1 MTAVDLIVVGAGPAG
16 LAAATTAADAG
27 LKTVL
32 LDEQPAAGGQIYRAV
47 TGAGAAR
54 GAVLGR
60 DYLAGAGLVQAMQAA
75 DVQHLTGAVVWQIEP
90 SPGGIT
96 VSYSRGGQAAQLR
109 AARLVLATGALER
122 PMPIP
127 GWTLPGVMT
136 AGAGQILLKTAGVVA
151 SRAVLAGTGPLLY
164 LLAVQMARAG
174 MPPLAIVETQG
185 KRDILR
191 ALPHLRHGWRGWRT
205 LFKGLGLLAELRSKG
220 VRRITGAQDLRIE
233 GQDRATGLAFTA
245 AGHAQ
250 QIACETVLLHSGV
263 VPNTQI
269 SRALRM
275 GHDWLEGQQSFA
287 PRCDPWGETSAPGIF
302 IAGDGAGISGAIA
315 AEHAGHLAALQ
326 IAHKLGRI
334 DTRTRDAKARKAVR
348 QMSAERALRPFLDA
362 AYPVAPQVQMP
373 ADSTII
379 CRCEEVTAGQLRGW
393 VQAGGTGPNQIKAF
407 GRVGMGPCQGR
418 ICGLSVTAVIAQELG
433 VPPKDVGQFRTRPPY
448 KPVTL
453 GEMAAL
459 KGGDDLV

>member
-1 MTAVDLIVVGAGPAG
+1 MTAVDLIVIGAGPAG
-16 LAAATTAADAG
+16 MAAATTAAGAG
-27 LKTVL
+27 LSVIL
-32 LDEQPAAGGQIYRAV
+32 LDEQPDAGGQIYRAV

-75 DVQHLTGAVVWQIEP
+75 AVPHLRGAVVWQIEP
-90 SPGGIT
+90 APKGIT
-96 VSYSRGGQAAQLR
+96 VSYSKDGQAAQVQ

-136 AGAGQILLKTAGVVA
+136 AGAGQILLKTAGMVA
-151 SRAVLAGTGPLLY
+151 QRCVLAGSGPLLY

-174 MPPLAIVETQG
+174 VPPLAIVETQG

-191 ALPHLRHGWRGWRT
+191 ALPHLRYGWRGWRR
-205 LFKGLGLLAELRSKG
+205 LFKGLGLLAELRGKS

-233 GQDRATGLAFTA
+233 GQDRAAALAFTA
-245 AGHAQ
+245 GGHAQ
-250 QIACETVLLHSGV
+250 RIACDTVLLHGGV

-275 GHDWLEGQQSFA
+275 DHDWLEGQMTFA

-302 IAGDGAGISGAIA
+302 VAGDGAGISGAIA

-326 IAHKLGRI
+326 IAHGLGRI
-334 DTRTRDAKARKAVR
+334 DTQTRDAKARKALR
-348 QMSAERALRPFLDA
+348 QLLAERALRPFLEA
-362 AYPVAPQVQMP
+362 AYPVPPQVLMP
-373 ADSTII
+373 AGDTII

-418 ICGLSVTAVIAQELG
+418 YCGLSVIAMMAQELG
-433 VPPKDVGQFRTRPPY
+433 LHPKDVGQFRTRPPY

-459 KGGDDLV
+459 KPGDDAD